1 MHGWI
6 QGHLDQL
13 FHRYGYWTVFG
24 GLLLEN
30 AGVPLPGET
39 ILIVATL
46 LAVTQHELN
55 VLTIGIVAFVAAVS
69 GDNIGFLVGRLGGC
83 PLLRRYG
90 KTFHIKDELIR
101 KGEQLFSRHG
111 KVAVFLAR
119 FIAGLRM
126 LAGPLAG
133 VLGMHWIPFAVFNAL
148 GAACW
153 VAAIVALAYFLGPS
167 VEKIIQHA
175 SWAILAALGV
185 AVIYWFWKRRRAARS
200 VAVP

>member
-1 MHGWI
+1 MTHWL
-6 QGHLDQL
+6 QAHLDEL
-13 FHRYGYWTVFG
+13 FHQYGYWTVFV

-39 ILIVATL
+39 ILILATI

-55 VLTIGIVAFVAAVS
+55 VFTIGLVAFVAAVS
-69 GDNIGFLVGRLGGC
+69 GDNIGFTVGRFGGC
-83 PLLRRYG
+83 PLLKRYS

-101 KGEQLFSRHG
+101 KGEDLFARHG

-133 VLGMHWIPFAVFNAL
+133 VLGMRWIPFAIFNAL
-148 GAACW
+148 GAVCW
-153 VAAIVALAYFLGPS
+153 VAAIVSLAYFLGPS
-167 VEKIIQHA
+167 VEKLIGHA
-175 SWAILAALGV
+175 SWAILAIVGLGLV
-185 AVIYWFWKRRRAARS
+185 YWFFKERVKKSA
-200 VAVP
+200 PHT